1 MDAATPEAGT
11 QAQYFRPIPATPAG
25 PESPAV
31 RKAAFEQ
38 SRRQQLAER
47 TFNAASETVKA
58 VGAVRAFDRT
68 GHVLDALGH
77 LITNAEATVA
87 SAKALEADIR
97 EKIGAKPGADAGTV
111 VELHVEPV
119 TPLRVAQA
127 DFNRAARLRPNA

>member
-1 MDAATPEAGT
+1 MDAATPEAGA

-38 SRRQQLAER
+38 SRRQLLAER
-47 TFNAASETVKA
+47 TFTAASETVKA
-58 VGAVRAFDRT
+58 VGALRAFDRT

-97 EKIGAKPGADAGTV
+97 EKIASKSGANAGTV
-111 VELHVEPV
+111 VEAHLTPV

-127 DFNRAARLRPNA
+127 EFNRAARTQPNA